1 MEAMRLDAA
10 GGQQET
16 PGRGRGENKE
26 QEKLAI
32 ENGLLCLFS
41 VSYGDFYL
49 CGLAIEKA
57 HV

>member
-1 MEAMRLDAA
+1 MRLDAA